1 MSEATP
7 MPVEPP
13 GPSTERL
20 ADWQALIE
28 RIRQGDRAE
37 VLAWDAAAA
46 GPGATYQV
54 LVTQQ
59 ARQRLR
65 GAPPL
70 LAGSVAGIIAVLQV
84 DPTEA
89 SMIFR
94 RRRLGDAGWT
104 VIFSAARGLLTYWVM
119 QPERIMVLLT
129 CPGLDD
135 RPDGTPGL
143 GGERSTATSQGTPGA
158 SWPRRGRRP
167 EGLRSRSLGR
177 DAVDLSPGRT
187 LPSLGGP
194 SGVQCPGRDRLPG
207 GRRPAAAV
215 AATTRWRRAM
225 SSARRVPETRLLG
238 QEELSADD

>member
-20 ADWQALIE
+20 AEWQALIE
-28 RIRQGDRAE
+28 RIRQGDRSQ
-37 VLAWDAAAA
+37 VLAWDEGAAA

-70 LAGSVAGIIAVLQV
+70 LAGSVAGIIAVLRV

-104 VIFSAARGLLTYWVM
+104 MTFGAAGGLLTYWVL
-119 QPERIMVLLT
+119 PAERIVVLL
-129 CPGLDD
+129 
-135 RPDGTPGL
+135 
-143 GGERSTATSQGTPGA
+143 
-158 SWPRRGRRP
+158 
-167 EGLRSRSLGR
+167 
-177 DAVDLSPGRT
+177 DLT
-187 LPSLGGP
+187 W
-194 SGVQCPGRDRLPG
+194 SG
-207 GRRPAAAV
+207 
-215 AATTRWRRAM
+215 
-225 SSARRVPETRLLG
+225 
-238 QEELSADD
+238 